1 MVSTMPKRSTTPA
14 SHPAHA
20 RAAEPSLKQ
29 QAGLRLKRIEGQ
41 IRGLQKMVDE
51 QRYCADILVQISAVQ
66 ESLRAVARL
75 LLRNHLQFCA
85 TEAIRSD
92 DARRRDDM
100 YDELTDLFAKLI
112 R

>member
-1 MVSTMPKRSTTPA
+1 MVPAMKRSTLARPD
-14 SHPAHA
+14 HAHGTD
-20 RAAEPSLKQ
+20 AALKEQ
-29 QAGLRLKRIEGQ
+29 SIVRLKRIEGQ
-41 IRGLQKMVDE
+41 IRGLQKMVE
-51 QRYCADILVQISAVQ
+51 EHRYCADILVQISAVQ

-85 TEAIRSD
+85 TAAIRSD
-92 DARRRDDM
+92 DAKRRDDM

>member
-1 MVSTMPKRSTTPA
+1 MKRPA
-14 SHPAHA
+14 KPDHAHGSD
-20 RAAEPSLKQ
+20 ETLKQ
-29 QAGLRLKRIEGQ
+29 QSIVRLKRIEGQ

-51 QRYCADILVQISAVQ
+51 QRYCADILVQIAAVQ

-85 TEAIRSD
+85 TAAIRSD
-92 DARRRDDM
+92 DSRRRDEM
-100 YDELTDLFAKLI
+100 YDELTDLFAKLV

>member
-1 MVSTMPKRSTTPA
+1 MVPVMKRTARQT
-14 SHPAHA
+14 SHPDHAHGTDETLE
-20 RAAEPSLKQ
+20 RQSVV
-29 QAGLRLKRIEGQ
+29 RLKRIEGQ

-51 QRYCADILVQISAVQ
+51 QRYCADVLVQIAAVQ

-92 DARRRDDM
+92 DTRRRDDM
-100 YDELTDLFAKLI
+100 YDELTDLFAKLV

>member
-1 MVSTMPKRSTTPA
+1 MSMATRKTKAPP
-14 SHPAHA
+14 HPHQAL
-20 RAAEPSLKQ
+20 AADHSLKQ
-29 QAGLRLKRIEGQ
+29 QAGVRLKRIEGQ

-85 TEAIRSD
+85 TEAIRSN
-92 DARRRDDM
+92 DAKRRDDM